1 MSINF
6 GFDISEEIQD
16 TTQDISSFFNEFL
29 GNKAN
34 LLGRKLKG
42 NDTDSES
49 DSDDDDDDTKKA
61 GNNAGIMSPPASTK
75 KQQDLVNTK
84 SNNKGELKEQDDVGL
99 LGVTRQAKRRIKVLI
114 VEKRPDVYKKKG
126 AREYTGIVYDIW
138 KAIKLKLQD
147 KYEFDET
154 FIKTYNFTKQIK
166 RVQLG
171 EFDMAVV
178 ALTTNYKRSRMVSF
192 TRPIYINQ
200 QSILTYEDQSYISYF
215 FKVAVQLFLP
225 PLILLLILGIVF
237 GIWLYHAEP
246 ERGFKR
252 SLYSS
257 IASMFGEM
265 GFVSENSSLRMY
277 GMIVAFIIM
286 TVSYYFTIFLQA
298 ATTEK
303 LIQFR
308 RAQEITVDNLHE
320 KRLLY
325 PKGSGY
331 GRAFK
336 SLGANVKSVNT
347 TSVEEL
353 KKKIIAEKGQWDGI
367 AIPFMTGYMYQDEN
381 FKLNK
386 TNFGLNE
393 QAFAVKMDET
403 VLLRD
408 LNVAITRLQD
418 TYEIKRIYN
427 YYYGDEYDYMGVL

>member
-1 MSINF
+1 M
-6 GFDISEEIQD
+6 
-16 TTQDISSFFNEFL
+16 
-29 GNKAN
+29 
-34 LLGRKLKG
+34 
-42 NDTDSES
+42 
-49 DSDDDDDDTKKA
+49 
-61 GNNAGIMSPPASTK
+61 
-75 KQQDLVNTK
+75 
-84 SNNKGELKEQDDVGL
+84 
-99 LGVTRQAKRRIKVLI
+99 
-114 VEKRPDVYKKKG
+114 
-126 AREYTGIVYDIW
+126 
-138 KAIKLKLQD
+138 KLQD

-215 FKVAVQLFLP
+215 LKIAIQLFVP

-237 GIWLYHAEP
+237 GLWLYHAEP
-246 ERGFKR
+246 ERGFGR
-252 SLYSS
+252 ALYST

-265 GFVSENSSLRMY
+265 GSIPENTGLKPY
-277 GMIVAFIIM
+277 GMLVAFIIM
-286 TVSYYFTIFLQA
+286 TVSFYSSIFLQA

-367 AIPFMTGYMYQDEN
+367 AIPFMTGYMYEDEN

-386 TNFGLNE
+386 TNFGFRSFFICNCC
-393 QAFAVKMDET
+393 
-403 VLLRD
+403 LRFI
-408 LNVAITRLQD
+408 L
-418 TYEIKRIYN
+418 IK
-427 YYYGDEYDYMGVL
+427 